1 MLVLRVGN
9 AAFCRGGN
17 QHFLQ
22 AHGIRSEQ
30 AASGREALEFLRLYD
45 YDLVL
50 MDLHL
55 PDVPAYEVVRMM
67 RAASLKTPVVIM
79 SDTATVQAKV
89 KALDQGA
96 DDFLITPC
104 DAEEVLARIRAVVRR
119 SQGHTNSTLALGPVE
134 LLLDRRDVRVH
145 GQSLHLS
152 RREYAVLELLFLKQ
166 GVILNK
172 GAFLTHLYCGMDEPE
187 MKTIDVIICRLRKK
201 LAIAG
206 VPTLIDTVWGCGY
219 ILRDPSQDRQDDMR
233 LINRTPGEPVDE
245 PAWMARAGAAA

>member
-1 MLVLRVGN
+1 MLVLRVGH
-9 AAFCRGGN
+9 AAFCRGGSETVLRQN
-17 QHFLQ
+17 
-22 AHGIRSEQ
+22 GIRSEQ

-67 RAASLKTPVVIM
+67 RAAALKTPVMIV
-79 SDTATVQAKV
+79 SDIATVQTKV

-96 DDFLITPC
+96 DDFLVTPC
-104 DAEEVLARIRAVVRR
+104 DLQELLARVRAVVRR
-119 SQGHTNSTLALGPVE
+119 SHGHANSTLTLGPVE
-134 LLLDRRDVRVH
+134 LLLDRHEVRIH
-145 GQSLHLS
+145 GRALHLS

-166 GVILNK
+166 GTVLDK
-172 GAFLTHLYCGMDEPE
+172 GAFLTHLYSGLDEPE

-201 LAIAG
+201 LLSAG

-219 ILRDPSQDRQDDMR
+219 ILRDPSLDCDEDVQVIARQ
-233 LINRTPGEPVDE
+233 
-245 PAWMARAGAAA
+245 PAAHAIGAAWSERVPVPA

>member
-1 MLVLRVGN
+1 ML
-9 AAFCRGGN
+9 
-17 QHFLQ
+17 QQ
-22 AHGIRSEQ
+22 HGIRSEQ

-45 YDLVL
+45 YDMVL

-119 SQGHTNSTLALGPVE
+119 SQGHSNSTLSLAL
-134 LLLDRRDVRVH
+134 
-145 GQSLHLS
+145 LS
-152 RREYAVLELLFLKQ
+152 SCSTVVTFVCMA
-166 GVILNK
+166 N
-172 GAFLTHLYCGMDEPE
+172 HC
-187 MKTIDVIICRLRKK
+187 ICRG
-201 LAIAG
+201 AN
-206 VPTLIDTVWGCGY
+206 
-219 ILRDPSQDRQDDMR
+219 MR
-233 LINRTPGEPVDE
+233 F
-245 PAWMARAGAAA
+245 WSCSF